1 METKPYEYD
10 RTVPW
15 VPQQNQRYDGRYF
28 TPRTTQQP
36 VGAARS
42 AQFIASSP
50 PGVARGPKPRS
61 PERMPK
67 ARALALARTL
77 KKWITISSIVCFGTL
92 SGLVALHQV
101 GTTASHTNQPSSKSS
116 QATATPSSSN
126 GFLTNKEE
134 TTLDQVTLH
143 RVPPTGPT
151 ILRRVPPAGLTTL
164 PRHPSAGPASPDAR
178 HLCPRN
184 HSQDCHWK

>member
-1 METKPYEYD
+1 METNPYEYD

-36 VGAARS
+36 VGAAHS
-42 AQFIASSP
+42 AQFIASRP
-50 PGVARGPKPRS
+50 PAVARGPKPRS

-77 KKWITISSIVCFGTL
+77 KKWITIASIVCFGTL

-101 GTTASHTNQPSSKSS
+101 GTTASHTNQSSSKSS

-126 GFLTNKEE
+126 GFF
-134 TTLDQVTLH
+134 DQQ
-143 RVPPTGPT
+143 G
-151 ILRRVPPAGLTTL
+151 GNNFG
-164 PRHPSAGPASPDAR
+164 SS
-178 HLCPRN
+178 N
-184 HSQDCHWK
+184 SSQGSTDGSNNSSQGSTSGSSNSSQAPVSGSGVS

>member
-1 METKPYEYD
+1 METNPYEYD

-50 PGVARGPKPRS
+50 PAVARGPKPRS

-77 KKWITISSIVCFGTL
+77 KKWLTIASIASFGTL
-92 SGLVALHQV
+92 SGLVAFHQV
-101 GTTASHTNQPSSKSS
+101 GATASHTNQSSSKSS
-116 QATATPSSSN
+116 QAATATATPSSSN
-126 GFLTNKEE
+126 GFF
-134 TTLDQVTLH
+134 DQQ
-143 RVPPTGPT
+143 G
-151 ILRRVPPAGLTTL
+151 GNNFG
-164 PRHPSAGPASPDAR
+164 SS
-178 HLCPRN
+178 N
-184 HSQDCHWK
+184 SSQGSTDGSNNSSQGSTSGSSNSSQAPVSGSGVS